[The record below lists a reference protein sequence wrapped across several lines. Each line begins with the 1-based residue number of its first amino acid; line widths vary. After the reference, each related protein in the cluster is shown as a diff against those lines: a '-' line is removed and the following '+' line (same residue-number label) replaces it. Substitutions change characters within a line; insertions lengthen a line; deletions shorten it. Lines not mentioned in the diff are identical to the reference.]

1 MRIIVQVAPN
11 TRLALRGIRE
21 RLGENA
27 VILSSRRV
35 PEGVEVTAGA
45 DVSEQASAEAAPG
58 AALLAPQLSAAAP
71 AAASAEPLLTR
82 AAPPPLLAAAAPM
95 AAAPVALRSAP
106 AASADAVGQELKSL
120 RCMLE
125 TQLAQLAW
133 SDLTRRLPVHAE
145 LLRELTEIG
154 LARDLAERIAEQL
167 PEGSDLAHA
176 RRFAFTALAQ
186 YLPVTG
192 ERWAEGGGCLAFVGA
207 TGVGK
212 TTSLAKI
219 AVRWALRQGAGELAL
234 VAADATRIGAQDEV
248 RALGQLLGAAV
259 HVPERFQDLPALLGQ
274 LSNFRL
280 VLIDTPGASLKDP
293 KFSARLAVLSS
304 CASQLESVL
313 VLSAN
318 TQAAALDEVL
328 RRFEPAHPACAL
340 LTKLDEAASL
350 GGSISALIRAQLPLC
365 YVSDG
370 QRVPEDLRPAR
381 TLDLVSRAV
390 ALAKENAASADEDLL
405 RHRFGKVTHV
415 GA

>member
-45 DVSEQASAEAAPG
+45 DVSEPSMAETP
-58 AALLAPQLSAAAP
+58 AALIQPPLSAAAP
-71 AAASAEPLLTR
+71 VLPSVPTVAPAVSAPAPV
-82 AAPPPLLAAAAPM
+82 AAPP
-95 AAAPVALRSAP
+95 ALRSAP
-106 AASADAVGQELKSL
+106 AVAGDAVGQELKSL

-186 YLPVTG
+186 YLPVTE
-192 ERWAEGGGCLAFVGA
+192 ERWAQGGGCLAFVGA

-219 AVRWALRQGAGELAL
+219 AVRWALREGARELAL
-234 VAADATRIGAQDEV
+234 VAADSTRIGAQDEV

-259 HVPERFQDLPALLGQ
+259 HVPERFSELPNLLTQ

-280 VLIDTPGASLKDP
+280 VLIDTPGASLRDP

-328 RRFEPAHPACAL
+328 RRFEPAHPSCAL

-350 GGSISALIRAQLPLC
+350 GGSLSALIRAQLPLC

-390 ALAKENAASADEDLL
+390 ALAKENSASADEDLL
-405 RHRFGKVTHV
+405 RRRFGKVTHV
-415 GA
+415 GT

>member
-45 DVSEQASAEAAPG
+45 DVSEPAIAEATPAAP
-58 AALLAPQLSAAAP
+58 LLAPAVSAAAAP
-71 AAASAEPLLTR
+71 AAIAEPVTLSV
-82 AAPPPLLAAAAPM
+82 PPLAAV
-95 AAAPVALRSAP
+95 APVPPITGPLPPRSAP
-106 AASADAVGQELKSL
+106 VSGDAVGQELKSL

-167 PEGSDLAHA
+167 PEGADLAHA

-192 ERWAEGGGCLAFVGA
+192 ERWAEAGGCLAFVGA

-219 AVRWALRQGAGELAL
+219 AVRWALRQGARELAL
-234 VAADATRIGAQDEV
+234 VAADSTRIGAQDEV

-259 HVPERFQDLPALLGQ
+259 HVPERFSELPTLLTQ

-280 VLIDTPGASLKDP
+280 VLIDTPGASLRDP

-328 RRFEPAHPACAL
+328 RRFEPAHPSCAL

-390 ALAKENAASADEDLL
+390 ALAKENSASADEDLL
-405 RHRFGKVTHV
+405 RRRFGKV
-415 GA
+415 

>member
-45 DVSEQASAEAAPG
+45 DVSEPSMAETP
-58 AALLAPQLSAAAP
+58 AALIQPPLSAAAP
-71 AAASAEPLLTR
+71 VLPSVPTVAPAVSAPAPV
-82 AAPPPLLAAAAPM
+82 AAPP
-95 AAAPVALRSAP
+95 ALRSAP
-106 AASADAVGQELKSL
+106 AVAGDAVGQELKSL

-192 ERWAEGGGCLAFVGA
+192 ERWAQGGGCLAFVGA

-219 AVRWALRQGAGELAL
+219 AVRWALREGARELAL
-234 VAADATRIGAQDEV
+234 VAADSTRIGAQDEV

-259 HVPERFQDLPALLGQ
+259 HVPERFSELPNLLTQ
-274 LSNFRL
+274 LANFRL
-280 VLIDTPGASLKDP
+280 VLIDTPGASLRDP

-328 RRFEPAHPACAL
+328 RRFEPAHPSCAL

-350 GGSISALIRAQLPLC
+350 GGSLSALIRAQLPLC

-390 ALAKENAASADEDLL
+390 ALAKENSASADEDLL
-405 RHRFGKVTHV
+405 RRRFGKVTHV
-415 GA
+415 GT